1 MKRYLVH
8 TCVKDNPQRVVGVDL
23 FDTLAEALE
32 YTSQIDSEQ
41 YTIEVFVRLP

>member
-8 TCVKDNPQRVVGVDL
+8 TCVKNNPQRVVGVGL
-23 FDTLAEALE
+23 FNTLAEVLE

-41 YTIEVFVRLP
+41 YTIEVFVRLT

>member
-8 TCVKDNPQRVVGVDL
+8 TCVKDNPQRVVGVGL
-23 FDTLAEALE
+23 YDTLAEVLE

>member
-8 TCVKDNPQRVVGVDL
+8 TCVKDNPQRVVGVGL
-23 FDTLAEALE
+23 YDTLAEVFY

>member
-8 TCVKDNPQRVVGVDL
+8 TCVKNNPQRVVGVGL
-23 FDTLAEALE
+23 FNTLAEVLE